1 MASAYGMASPFKL
14 LTEVVESLM
23 AMFSNPSVAFQVTVL
38 LLIGQ
43 IIQRTI
49 TTGTLNLQVETLP
62 AQLMQS
68 FGLALALA
76 AIAPA
81 ENRIMSLAS
90 G

>member
-1 MASAYGMASPFKL
+1 MDYGMGSPFKL
-14 LTEVVESLM
+14 LTEVVDSII
-23 AMFSNPSVAFQVTVL
+23 AMFSNPSVAFQVTIL

-43 IIQRTI
+43 IVQRTI
-49 TTGTLNLQVETLP
+49 ATGTLNLQVETLP
-62 AQLMQS
+62 AQLMQA

-90 G
+90 S